1 MAVQRVENCKNCN
14 SGLNDGLKSA
24 TIGGLVGL
32 ASKYALPLTEQEMD
46 ADYKKVIDNIKSQAA
61 KAENE
66 FLETIKANP
75 QRTLAQDAYVKT
87 SESFVKNNVR
97 AYDLAVKSIRPAGPF
112 IVAGAIAGLGYSFV
126 KNIFNV

>member
-1 MAVQRVENCKNCN
+1 MTVQRVENCRNCN

-66 FLETIKANP
+66 FLEAIKANP

-87 SESFVKNNVR
+87 SENFVKNNVK
-97 AYDLAVKSIRPAGPF
+97 AYDIAVKSIRPAGPF
-112 IVAGAIAGLGYSFV
+112 IVAGAVAGLGYSFI
-126 KNIFNV
+126 KNVFNV

>member
-1 MAVQRVENCKNCN
+1 MAVQRVENCRNCN

-24 TIGGLVGL
+24 TIGGLIGL

-66 FLETIKANP
+66 FLEAIKANP

-87 SESFVKNNVR
+87 SENFVKNNVR
-97 AYDLAVKSIRPAGPF
+97 AYDFAVKHIRPAGPF
-112 IVAGAIAGLGYSFV
+112 VIAGAIAGLGYSFI
-126 KNIFNV
+126 KNVFSV

>member
-1 MAVQRVENCKNCN
+1 MAVQRVENCRNCN

-24 TIGGLVGL
+24 TIGGLIGL
-32 ASKYALPLTEQEMD
+32 ASKYVLPLTEQEMD

-66 FLETIKANP
+66 FLEAVKANP
-75 QRTLAQDAYVKT
+75 QRTLAQDAYIKT
-87 SESFVKNNVR
+87 SENFVKNNIR
-97 AYDLAVKSIRPAGPF
+97 TYDFAVKRIRPAGPF